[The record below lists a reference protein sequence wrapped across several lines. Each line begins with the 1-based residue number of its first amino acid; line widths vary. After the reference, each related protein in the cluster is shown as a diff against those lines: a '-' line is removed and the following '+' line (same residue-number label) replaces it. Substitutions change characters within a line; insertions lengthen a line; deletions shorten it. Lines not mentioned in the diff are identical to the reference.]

1 MILPL
6 YALLAVLAGLGLSGA
21 VTKMVAD
28 RSATGDTA
36 GQLQV
41 CRIATRLVLAAS
53 AATAILL
60 WAAPALWRQLIPD
73 QRILSTLRL
82 MPAAFLFAALSSI
95 LRSYTQGQGWMLP
108 TALSQIAEQV
118 IRVAVGRVAA
128 YLLLPYGL
136 EKALL
141 GLFGGVIAGEI
152 ACLTLLF
159 LMQLPAKRKTPP
171 LQLGQTSAEMI
182 KELFSLALP
191 ILLIRLSTSITQ
203 TVESR

>member
-1 MILPL
+1 MQPGKLRSSLIRGTVQLAAASILTRIIGLANRMILSRLIGAEGLGLFQMILPL

-118 IRVAVGRVAA
+118 IRVAVGLVAA

-141 GLFGGVIAGEI
+141 GLFEAS
-152 ACLTLLF
+152 
-159 LMQLPAKRKTPP
+159 LPVRSPA
-171 LQLGQTSAEMI
+171 
-182 KELFSLALP
+182 
-191 ILLIRLSTSITQ
+191 
-203 TVESR
+203 